1 MVFDIIIGV
10 ILIVTMVFG
19 FRKGFIYSIIHT
31 LGWFGAMVAAFFAAG
46 PVRKLVEANTDIS
59 DRIYLI
65 FAEKLS
71 ISSDT
76 LHVSLESLPPLV
88 GQGIDTSMAGATEI
102 LAEKLTLLTMT
113 ILCFIVT
120 LLVIKAIIFL
130 VTIGISSKKKGF
142 TGAAD
147 GILGL
152 VAGLL
157 RGAVFVFLFLA
168 VLVPLVNLVSPVS
181 TQLVV
186 DSLNSSHLAGT
197 LYDNNFLVN
206 LMEDYLS

>member
-1 MVFDIIIGV
+1 M
-10 ILIVTMVFG
+10 
-19 FRKGFIYSIIHT
+19 
-31 LGWFGAMVAAFFAAG
+31 
-46 PVRKLVEANTDIS
+46 
-59 DRIYLI
+59 
-65 FAEKLS
+65 
-71 ISSDT
+71 
-76 LHVSLESLPPLV
+76 
-88 GQGIDTSMAGATEI
+88 I

>member
-1 MVFDIIIGV
+1 MVFDIIIGI

-19 FRKGFIYSIIHT
+19 FRKGFVYSIIHT
-31 LGWFGAMVAAFFAAG
+31 LGWFGSMVLSFFATG
-46 PVRKLVEANTDIS
+46 PVRKLVEDNTDIS

-65 FAEKLS
+65 FTEKLS
-71 ISSDT
+71 ISSDS

-88 GQGIDTSMAGATEI
+88 GQGIDTSIAGAAQT
-102 LAEKLTLLTMT
+102 LAEQLTFLTMT

-120 LLVIKAIIFL
+120 LLVIKAVIFL

-157 RGAVFVFLFLA
+157 RGIVFVFLFLA
-168 VLVPLVNLVSPVS
+168 VLAPLINLVSPTS

-206 LMEDYLS
+206 LMHDYMS

>member
-1 MVFDIIIGV
+1 MVFDIIIGI

-19 FRKGFIYSIIHT
+19 FRKGFVYSIIHT
-31 LGWFGAMVAAFFAAG
+31 LGWFGSMVLSFFATG
-46 PVRKLVEANTDIS
+46 PVRKLVEDNTDIS

-65 FAEKLS
+65 FTEKLS
-71 ISSDT
+71 ISSDS

-88 GQGIDTSMAGATEI
+88 GQGIDTSIAGAAQT
-102 LAEKLTLLTMT
+102 LAEQLTFLTMT

-120 LLVIKAIIFL
+120 LLVIKAVIFL

-157 RGAVFVFLFLA
+157 RGIVFVFLFLA
-168 VLVPLVNLVSPVS
+168 VLVPLINLVSPTS

-206 LMEDYLS
+206 LMHDYMS

>member
-1 MVFDIIIGV
+1 MIFDIIIGI
-10 ILIVTMVFG
+10 ILIAAMVFG

-31 LGWFGAMVAAFFAAG
+31 LGWFGAIVIAFFAAG
-46 PVRKLVEANTDIS
+46 PVRNLAEANTDIS
-59 DRIYLI
+59 DRIHLI
-65 FAEKLS
+65 FTEKLS
-71 ISSDT
+71 ISSDS
-76 LHVSLESLPPLV
+76 LRVSLESLPPLL
-88 GQGIDTSMAGATEI
+88 GQGIDTSMAGAAEI
-102 LAEKLTLLTMT
+102 LANKLTFVTMT

-120 LLVIKAIIFL
+120 LLVVKAIIFL

-168 VLVPLVNLVSPVS
+168 VLVPLVNLVSPAS
-181 TQLVV
+181 TQLAV